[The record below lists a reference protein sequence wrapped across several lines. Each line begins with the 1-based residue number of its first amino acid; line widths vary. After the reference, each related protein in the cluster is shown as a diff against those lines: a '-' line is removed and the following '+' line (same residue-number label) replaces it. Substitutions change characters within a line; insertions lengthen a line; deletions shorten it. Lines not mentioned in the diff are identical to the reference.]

1 MTNFFVGNTFII
13 SHLDKK
19 SFIYKPL
26 KQSVSRETF
35 CFNKDN
41 EQSFN
46 HSESEV
52 FFYLGLKEN
61 KIEQINLKML
71 AH

>member
-1 MTNFFVGNTFII
+1 MEFDAGLLRNPWTKTTGLCT
-13 SHLDKK
+13 
-19 SFIYKPL
+19 
-26 KQSVSRETF
+26 RETF
-35 CFNKDN
+35 CFKKDN